1 MDMPRD
7 DKWGAM
13 QIRKLQR
20 RSGATIV
27 SAWPPWVLSDSGT
40 TFVRMGAG
48 VLKRV
53 IRADHRLTL
62 IIERDGR
69 EAGGRLEWAPPPSLA
84 AVEKVLRAHV
94 GEPITAIGYLD
105 VR

>member
-1 MDMPRD
+1 
-7 DKWGAM
+7 M
-13 QIRKLQR
+13 QIRKLRR

-27 SAWPPWVLSDSGT
+27 SAWPPWVLSDAGT
-40 TFVRMGAG
+40 TVARMSEG

-53 IRADHRLTL
+53 TRVNNRLSLT
-62 IIERDGR
+62 IEREGR
-69 EAGGRLEWAPPPSLA
+69 EAVGRFEWEPPPSLT

>member
-1 MDMPRD
+1 
-7 DKWGAM
+7 M

-20 RSGATIV
+20 RSSAAIV
-27 SAWPPWVLSDSGT
+27 SVWPPRVLSDAGT
-40 TFVRMGAG
+40 TFVRSGDG

-53 IRADHRLTL
+53 TRVDNRLLLTV
-62 IIERDGR
+62 ECNGR
-69 EAGGRLEWAPPPSLA
+69 EVVGRLEWDPPPSLT
-84 AVEKVLRAHV
+84 AVEKVLRAHL

>member
-1 MDMPRD
+1 
-7 DKWGAM
+7 M

-27 SAWPPWVLSDSGT
+27 SAWPPWVLSGSGT
-40 TFVRMGAG
+40 TFVRMGEGA
-48 VLKRV
+48 LKRV
-53 IRADHRLTL
+53 IRVDNHLSLT
-62 IIERDGR
+62 IEREGR
-69 EAGGRLEWAPPPSLA
+69 ETVGRLEWDPPPSLA
-84 AVEKVLRAHV
+84 AVEKVLRVHL